1 MHPLQLIKKMKEYII
16 KRVLLLVF
24 LLCAVSSMI
33 FFLIHFIPGDP
44 VTSILGEGA
53 NIEEIQRIRRELN
66 LHKSTWDQYLDFNK
80 NLLNLSFG
88 KSIYNDKKVICNI
101 LTYLPNT
108 LYLAAVSM
116 SLALLISFP
125 LGAWAAF
132 RENTPVDSF
141 VTFISSAGLA
151 IPNFFLGPLLIILFS
166 LELGLLPVSG
176 SEGLKYIVLPALTLG
191 TSMSAFLTRI
201 IRVSIG
207 TELKKSYVVLARAKG
222 LSETKIFLK
231 HLLKNSMIP
240 IVTTIGLQLGALLT
254 GAIVT
259 ETIFSWE
266 GIGFLLITSIKR
278 RDYPMVQ
285 GLIVFITFIYLIV
298 NLLVDLSYFIL
309 DPKIRHEI
317 KNK

>member
-1 MHPLQLIKKMKEYII
+1 MKEYII
-16 KRVLLLVF
+16 KRVLLLFF
-24 LLCAVSSMI
+24 LLCAVSTMI

-53 NIEEIQRIRRELN
+53 NIEDIQRIRRELN
-66 LHKSTWDQYLDFNK
+66 LHKSIWDQYLDFNK

-88 KSIYNDKKVICNI
+88 KSIYNDKKVIRNI

-116 SLALLISFP
+116 ALALLISFP

-132 RENTPVDSF
+132 RENTPVDSL

-166 LELGLLPVSG
+166 LKLGLLPVSG

-317 KNK
+317 KKK

>member
-1 MHPLQLIKKMKEYII
+1 
-16 KRVLLLVF
+16 
-24 LLCAVSSMI
+24 MI

-53 NIEEIQRIRRELN
+53 NIEDIQRIRRELN
-66 LHKSTWDQYLDFNK
+66 LHKSIWDQYLDFNK

-88 KSIYNDKKVICNI
+88 KSIYNDKKVIHNI

-116 SLALLISFP
+116 ALALLISFP

-132 RENTPVDSF
+132 RENTPVDSL

-166 LELGLLPVSG
+166 LKLGLLPVSG

-309 DPKIRHEI
+309 DPKIRYEI
-317 KNK
+317 KKK